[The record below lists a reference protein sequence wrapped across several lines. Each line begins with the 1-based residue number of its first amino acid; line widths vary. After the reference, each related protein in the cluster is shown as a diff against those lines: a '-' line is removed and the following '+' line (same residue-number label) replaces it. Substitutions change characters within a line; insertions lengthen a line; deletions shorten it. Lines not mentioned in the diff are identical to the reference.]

1 MLLYRREVLRLNAE
15 ATVNEAKLR
24 QLSLLDEAPLEP
36 LPEEIEEK
44 AFELL
49 VQLLI
54 AVIPAINGERH
65 DEQSHK

>member
-1 MLLYRREVLRLNAE
+1 MVLYRRELLRLNAE

-36 LPEEIEEK
+36 LPKEIEEK

-54 AVIPAINGERH
+54 AVIPAINGASH
-65 DEQSHK
+65 DEQSDE

>member
-1 MLLYRREVLRLNAE
+1 MLLYRRELLRLNAE

-36 LPEEIEEK
+36 LPKEIEEK

-54 AVIPAINGERH
+54 AAIPAINGERR
-65 DEQSHK
+65 DEQSHE

>member
-1 MLLYRREVLRLNAE
+1 MLLYRRELLRLNAE

-49 VQLLI
+49 VQLVI

>member
-1 MLLYRREVLRLNAE
+1 MLLYRRELPRLNAE

-36 LPEEIEEK
+36 LPKEVEEK

-54 AVIPAINGERH
+54 AAIPAIHGERH
-65 DEQSHK
+65 DEQSHE